1 MEQKV
6 GLVMKRTGVVLVI
19 GLTVFVVGAAE
30 AANVARGQ
38 QLYNMHC
45 AACHGPRGEG
55 VNPEA
60 PKFRMG
66 ERLEQPDMVLMQSI
80 KSGKKNMPP
89 FFGILQDPQI
99 LDVLAYVRTL
109 R

>member
-1 MEQKV
+1 MKSTWRICLPLLLAS
-6 GLVMKRTGVVLVI
+6 GL
-19 GLTVFVVGAAE
+19 AAP
-30 AANVARGQ
+30 AHAVNLARGQ

-55 VNPEA
+55 VVPEA
-60 PKFRMG
+60 PKFRQG
-66 ERLEQPDMVLMQSI
+66 ERLEQPDMMLLQSV
-80 KSGKKNMPP
+80 KSGKKTMPP
-89 FFGILQDPQI
+89 FFGILQDAQI

>member
-1 MEQKV
+1 MGKMSRAM
-6 GLVMKRTGVVLVI
+6 LAMALATGVA
-19 GLTVFVVGAAE
+19 GGAS
-30 AANVARGQ
+30 AANFVQGQ

-45 AACHGPRGEG
+45 AVCHGARGEG
-55 VNPEA
+55 VMQEA

-66 ERLEQPDMVLMQSI
+66 ERLDQPDMMLMQSV
-80 KSGKKNMPP
+80 KTGKKAMPP
-89 FFGILQDPQI
+89 FFGILQDGQI

>member
-1 MEQKV
+1 
-6 GLVMKRTGVVLVI
+6 MKNWILALLFSQSVFLSG
-19 GLTVFVVGAAE
+19 TVQ
-30 AANVARGQ
+30 AANVVRGQ

-55 VNPEA
+55 VVPEA
-60 PKFRMG
+60 PKFRQG
-66 ERLEQPDMVLMQSI
+66 ERLGQPDMVLLQSVR
-80 KSGKKNMPP
+80 SGKKTMPP
-89 FFGILQDPQI
+89 FFGILQDAQI

>member
-1 MEQKV
+1 MKV
-6 GLVMKRTGVVLVI
+6 AFRATTLVLALGLP
-19 GLTVFVVGAAE
+19 GLASAVNIV
-30 AANVARGQ
+30 NGQ

-55 VNPEA
+55 VMPEA

-66 ERLEQPDMVLMQSI
+66 ERLDQPDMVLMMSV
-80 KSGKKNMPP
+80 KTGKKAMPP
-89 FFGILQDPQI
+89 FFGILQDAQI

>member
-1 MEQKV
+1 MGKV
-6 GLVMKRTGVVLVI
+6 SRMMLLAVLGSGVSGI
-19 GLTVFVVGAAE
+19 AS
-30 AANVARGQ
+30 AANIVQGQ

-45 AACHGPRGEG
+45 AACHGGRGEG
-55 VNPEA
+55 VMPDA

-66 ERLEQPDMVLMQSI
+66 ERLEQPDMVLLQSV
-80 KSGKKNMPP
+80 KSGKKIMPP
-89 FFGILQDPQI
+89 FFGILQDAQI

>member
-1 MEQKV
+1 
-6 GLVMKRTGVVLVI
+6 MKKQFAFLLSSTALFLSMPAQAI
-19 GLTVFVVGAAE
+19 NLAQ
-30 AANVARGQ
+30 GQ

-66 ERLEQPDMVLMQSI
+66 ERLEQPDMVLMQSV
-80 KSGKKNMPP
+80 KTGKKTMPP
-89 FFGILQDPQI
+89 FFGVLQDQQI
-99 LDVLAYVRTL
+99 LDILAYVRTL

>member
-1 MEQKV
+1 
-6 GLVMKRTGVVLVI
+6 MKNWISVLLI
-19 GLTVFVVGAAE
+19 GQAILLSGAAQ

-55 VNPEA
+55 VMPEA

-66 ERLEQPDMVLMQSI
+66 ERLDQPDMVLMQSVRT
-80 KSGKKNMPP
+80 GKKAMPP
-89 FFGILQDPQI
+89 FFGVLQDTQI

>member
-1 MEQKV
+1 MKNWILGIALAQ
-6 GLVMKRTGVVLVI
+6 LVLASGSAL
-19 GLTVFVVGAAE
+19 

-55 VNPEA
+55 VMPEA
-60 PKFRMG
+60 PKFRLG
-66 ERLEQPDMVLMQSI
+66 ERLEQPDMVLMQSVRT
-80 KSGKKNMPP
+80 GKKAMPP
-89 FFGILQDPQI
+89 FFGILQDAQI

>member
-1 MEQKV
+1 MKKNIV
-6 GLVMKRTGVVLVI
+6 ISLLVLGMI
-19 GLTVFVVGAAE
+19 SSGAVQ
-30 AANVARGQ
+30 AANLANGQ
-38 QLYNMHC
+38 RLYNMHC

-66 ERLEQPDMVLMQSI
+66 ERLEQPDIVLMQSV
-80 KSGKKNMPP
+80 KTGKKTMPP
-89 FFGILQDPQI
+89 FFGLLQDPQI
-99 LDVLAYVRTL
+99 LDILAYVRTM

>member
-1 MEQKV
+1 MKNCIFAL
-6 GLVMKRTGVVLVI
+6 LVLPSLAFTGP
-19 GLTVFVVGAAE
+19 AW
-30 AANVARGQ
+30 AANVVNGH

-45 AACHGPRGEG
+45 AACHGLRGEG

-66 ERLEQPDMVLMQSI
+66 ERLDQPDMMLMQSV
-80 KSGKKNMPP
+80 KSGKKTMPP
-89 FFGILQDPQI
+89 FFGVLQDMQI
-99 LDVLAYVRTL
+99 LDILAYVRTL

>member
-19 GLTVFVVGAAE
+19 GLTVFVVGAVE

>member
-1 MEQKV
+1 
-6 GLVMKRTGVVLVI
+6 MKATGIALLVI
-19 GLTVFVVGAAE
+19 SWLTLTGEAMAVNVVNGH
-30 AANVARGQ
+30 

-45 AACHGPRGEG
+45 AACHGIRGEG

-66 ERLEQPDMVLMQSI
+66 ERLDQPDLLLMQSV
-80 KSGKKNMPP
+80 KTGKKTMPP
-89 FFGILQDPQI
+89 FFGVLQDAQI
-99 LDVLAYVRTL
+99 LDILAYVRTL